1 MKLTNLKKPKS
12 PNFSSGPTKKPD
24 EWSIRK
30 LNTKFLGRYHRS
42 NDVKDYIKT
51 ILQKL
56 KKTLNIPNNYEI
68 LLFPGSCTGAME
80 AVIWSMLGER
90 NITSIIYDY
99 WGETWQKDLQKLNC
113 KIDMRKNLGGIL
125 PDLKKIPKNNDV
137 LFVWS
142 GTSNGMC
149 IENINF
155 IEENHDGLIVSD
167 ITSAVFIYDLPW
179 KKLDISVFSWQKALG
194 SESQHGIIV
203 MSPKALT
210 RIKKKQIPKVLS
222 IFNFDFLINT
232 PSLLSLSDFDL
243 CLDIFIQKGGLKESI
258 KTCLENQSVI
268 EEWVLNNNYVDFF
281 CKVNKFRAVTP
292 SYLIFKKKLDHKK
305 IFSFL
310 SKNAIAYDIEN
321 YRKAKVGIRVWNGP
335 NIKKNDLI
343 ALTNWLDWCFNKF
356 KY

>member
-1 MKLTNLKKPKS
+1 MKLPKLIKPES

-42 NDVKDYIKT
+42 DDVKIYIRS

-56 KKTLNIPNNYEI
+56 KKTLNVPKDYKI

-80 AVIWSMLGER
+80 AAIWSILGER
-90 NITSIIYDY
+90 DVTSIIYDY
-99 WGETWQKDLQKLNC
+99 WGLAWQEDLLKLNL
-113 KIDMRKNLGGIL
+113 KIDMRKNLDGFL
-125 PDLKKIPKNNDV
+125 PDLNKISKKNDV

-149 IENINF
+149 IDNIDF
-155 IEENHDGLIVSD
+155 IEENHEGLIISD
-167 ITSAVFIYDLPW
+167 ITSAAFIYDLPW
-179 KKLDISVFSWQKALG
+179 NKLDIAVFSWQKALG
-194 SESQHGIIV
+194 SESQHGVVV
-203 MSPKALT
+203 MSPKALS
-210 RIKKKQIPKVLS
+210 RIKKKQLPKVLS

-232 PSLLSLSDFDL
+232 PSLLALADLDL
-243 CLDIFIQKGGLKESI
+243 CLDIFIKKGGIKKSI
-258 KTCLENQSVI
+258 KICIENQSVI
-268 EEWVLNNNYVDFF
+268 EQWVANSNFVEFF
-281 CKVNKFRAVTP
+281 CKVRKFRAVTP
-292 SYLIFKKKLDHKK
+292 SYLTFKKKLDHKK

-321 YRKAKVGIRVWNGP
+321 YRKAKLGIRVWNGP